1 MASALTTTAKV
12 DTYLGAHSFT
22 AAQVTAAVAAANA
35 QIESYCDRIFTAT
48 YYYEWQQVTSKTLR
62 LKQYPI
68 IRAISLLTDP
78 DDVLGVRFSH
88 ADAKR
93 AQVGVAGGVMTLT
106 NYTPDDASSGH
117 ATITLA
123 DNATLAELEAN
134 IELLTGWEA
143 TVVLDVPPVS
153 LLPMSTD
160 DCSKQIGYL
169 KGPTDM
175 LTGYS
180 IDYEAGLV
188 ELCRMCSNW
197 VYAEYRAGYETIPS
211 DLEQIATELAADIL
225 KGTLINTGLQSEKI
239 GDYSYTAR
247 SDGGSVI
254 TPYIQRLSTYKR
266 RCL

>member
-35 QIESYCDRIFTAT
+35 QIESYCDRIFAAT

-62 LKQYPI
+62 LKQYPM
-68 IRAISLLTDP
+68 IRAIALLTHP
-78 DDVLGVRFSH
+78 DDVLGVRFNH
-88 ADAKR
+88 ANAKR
-93 AQVGVAGGVMTLT
+93 AQVGIAGGIMTLT

-123 DNATLAELEAN
+123 DNVTLAELEAS

-143 TVVLDVPPVS
+143 TVMLDVPPVS

-160 DCSKQIGYL
+160 DCSRQIQYL

-225 KGTLINTGLQSEKI
+225 KATLVNTGLQSEKI
-239 GDYSYTAR
+239 GDYSYTTKADA
-247 SDGGSVI
+247 SI
-254 TPYIQRLSTYKR
+254 IAPYVHRLSTYKR